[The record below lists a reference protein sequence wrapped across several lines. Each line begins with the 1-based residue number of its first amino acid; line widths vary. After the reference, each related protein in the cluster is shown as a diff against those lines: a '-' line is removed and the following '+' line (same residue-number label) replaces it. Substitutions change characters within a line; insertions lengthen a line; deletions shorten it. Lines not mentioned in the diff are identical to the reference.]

1 MQNSGLYP
9 DYSDVCET
17 AYGQSSYV
25 RLVNDI
31 GEVHCTLL
39 GGKSRVV
46 PLKFISISR
55 IELTAAT
62 LSVKVYKMLK
72 DELDIYVHDEIFW
85 INSQVI
91 FGYINSNV
99 HHFKVFAANQV
110 QQIPDKTSTKN
121 GIMLKVATT

>member
-17 AYGQSSYV
+17 GYGESSYV

-39 GGKSRVV
+39 GRKSRVV
-46 PLKFISISR
+46 PLKLISLSR
-55 IELTAAT
+55 LELTAAT

-85 INSQVI
+85 INS
-91 FGYINSNV
+91 
-99 HHFKVFAANQV
+99 
-110 QQIPDKTSTKN
+110 
-121 GIMLKVATT
+121 